1 MYFLK
6 RKRRLWHWEL
16 LTHVETTK
24 PRTET
29 LTQTQ
34 GMLLWELVYAT
45 SEDYILWTVQVSAGT
60 EGT

>member
-1 MYFLK
+1 M
-6 RKRRLWHWEL
+6 

-34 GMLLWELVYAT
+34 GMLLRELMYAT
-45 SEDYILWTVQVSAGT
+45 SEDYTLWTVQVSAGT